1 MLNCERA
8 KKPIHT
14 KQVCIDHI
22 VHLIQVCID
31 HIVHTIQICIDHICS
46 TFNMLCTMLLKQY

>member
-14 KQVCIDHI
+14 
-22 VHLIQVCID
+22 
-31 HIVHTIQICIDHICS
+31 ICTGMYRSYSTFNTGMYRSYSTYNTDMYRSYS